1 MLSAGDSQEVL
12 PRFDRDQSVW
22 RSFSDIAFGFVAMIW
37 LGGLLGVSFL
47 ATPVKFQAPSL
58 DLPTALDV
66 GRVTFALL
74 SKTEWA
80 LCAIVFATTFLSP
93 RSRSLRLCVVAVLAL
108 VLITQAVW
116 LLPLLDARVSQIMAG
131 GVVPPTPHHLLYIIA
146 EALKVILLLGLSIG
160 ALSALRAP
168 RDVQRCA

>member
-1 MLSAGDSQEVL
+1 MSGARDSQKVL
-12 PRFDRDQSVW
+12 PQFDRDQSVW

-80 LCAIVFATTFLSP
+80 LCAIVFGTTLLSP
-93 RSRSLRLCVVAVLAL
+93 QSRNLRLGCIAVLAL
-108 VLITQAVW
+108 VLIIQAVW
-116 LLPLLDARVSQIMAG
+116 LLPLLDARVSQIIAG
-131 GVVPPTPHHLLYIIA
+131 VMVPGTPHHRLYIAA
-146 EALKVILLLGLSIG
+146 EALKVVLLLGLSLD